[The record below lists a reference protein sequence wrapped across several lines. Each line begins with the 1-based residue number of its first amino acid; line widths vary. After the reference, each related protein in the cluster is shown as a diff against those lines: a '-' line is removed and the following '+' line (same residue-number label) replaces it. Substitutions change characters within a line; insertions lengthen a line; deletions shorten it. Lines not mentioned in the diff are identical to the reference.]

1 MNKQDIL
8 NLEGTMIEEEQL
20 MKIEESEFVTEVQSC
35 GYSGQYPD
43 YIDYIEYTVTLDG
56 GEEIK
61 IYSYF

>member
-1 MNKQDIL
+1 MTKQELI
-8 NLEGTMIEEEQL
+8 NLEGTLVNEEQL
-20 MKIEESEFVTEVQSC
+20 RGIEDSEFVTEVQSC
-35 GYSGQYPD
+35 GYNSGYPD